1 MENTKFQEPVQKGQK
16 YKTMLKQGTALV
28 LEGGGTRAYYTAGV
42 LEAFMEKGI
51 MFPYII
57 GVSAGVG
64 NALSYISGQSGRN
77 RTLIEKFTDHRY
89 AGLGNLIKYGSIF
102 NYDFIFGTVPNELL
116 FWDKEVYDK
125 NETRFLIGATDC
137 NTGEALWF
145 EKHDLCEEFMVAR
158 ASCSVPFLSK
168 IVKYKGLHL
177 LDGGIAAA
185 IPIEKSVADGNTFH
199 VIVLTRNANYVKAK
213 SHFERM
219 AKLFYRKYPKLVEV
233 LLKRHE
239 AYQSQIALCEQLERE
254 GKAII
259 IRPQNPIRV
268 GRVTTNTE
276 KLLALYEEGLEE
288 GRGAL
293 RGVVNLPAHAGK
305 T

>member
-1 MENTKFQEPVQKGQK
+1 MENTKFQEPVQTSQK
-16 YKTMLKQGTALV
+16 YRTMLPQGTALV

-42 LEAFMEKGI
+42 LEAFMEQGL

-89 AGLGNLIKYGSIF
+89 ASIRNLIKYRSIF
-102 NYDFIFGTVPNELL
+102 GYDFIFGTVPNELL
-116 FWDKEVYDK
+116 FWDKEAYDK
-125 NETRFLIGATDC
+125 NETRFLIGSTDC
-137 NTGEALWF
+137 NTGEAIWF
-145 EKHDLCEEFMVAR
+145 EKHDLCEKFMAAR
-158 ASCSVPFLSK
+158 ASCSVPFLSR
-168 IVKYKGLHL
+168 IVKYRGLHL

-185 IPIEKSVADGNTFH
+185 IPIEKSIADGNVFH
-199 VIVLTRNANYVKAK
+199 VIVLTRNANYVKGQ
-213 SHFERM
+213 SHLEKMSR
-219 AKLFYRKYPKLVEV
+219 LFYRKYPKLIQV

-239 AYQSQIALCEQLERE
+239 VYQRQIALCQQLERD

-259 IRPQNPIRV
+259 IRPKNPLKV
-268 GRVTTNTE
+268 GRVSTDVGE
-276 KLLALYEEGLEE
+276 LLALYDEGLQE

-293 RGVVNLPAHAGK
+293 SVLLGSA
-305 T
+305 